1 MSRIPS
7 FSAVKKTAAT
17 LLGVLIPQHC
27 WHLKWNVVSL
37 KTNCQHQTVLQLNSH
52 ITSDLQEWLEHVF
65 ICFSM
70 FSLIW
75 ICLAEIASVQFHKF
89 HMGLSENRVCSQ

>member
-1 MSRIPS
+1 MSRIPG
-7 FSAVKKTAAT
+7 FSAVNSAAT

-52 ITSDLQEWLEHVF
+52 IKATYKSGWSMS
-65 ICFSM
+65 SM
-70 FSLIW
+70 FSL
-75 ICLAEIASVQFHKF
+75 
-89 HMGLSENRVCSQ
+89 